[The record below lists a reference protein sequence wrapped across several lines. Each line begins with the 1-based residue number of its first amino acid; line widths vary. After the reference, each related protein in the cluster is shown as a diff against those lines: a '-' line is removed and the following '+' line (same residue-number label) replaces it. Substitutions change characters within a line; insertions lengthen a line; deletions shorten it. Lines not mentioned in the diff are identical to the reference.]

1 MDDDWFVAQVE
12 QHGADIHAYLSRR
25 TVDGV
30 ADDLLGEV
38 WVAAYASR
46 SGFDPNLG
54 SARAWLFGVARH
66 VLHGHYRRL
75 RLRTTI
81 ARAFRLD
88 RPVDETAAIDA
99 RLDAAALGGK
109 LRTALRELPGVE
121 RELLLLVAWENLSPS
136 EAAQV
141 LGIPAGT
148 ARSRLHRARQ
158 RMDERLSGS
167 PQIEDEPTQQ
177 EADR

>member
-1 MDDDWFVAQVE
+1 MDDWFVAQVE

-25 TVDGV
+25 TIDGI
-30 ADDLLGEV
+30 ADDLLGDV
-38 WVAAYASR
+38 WVAAYSGR
-46 SGFDPNLG
+46 SGFDPDLG

-66 VLHGHYRRL
+66 VLHGYYRKH
-75 RLRTTI
+75 RLRTAV
-81 ARAFRLD
+81 ARAVGID
-88 RPVDETAAIDA
+88 RPLDETAAVDA
-99 RLDAAALGGK
+99 RLDAAALAPQLTQG
-109 LRTALRELPGVE
+109 LRELPAVE
-121 RELLLLVAWENLSPS
+121 RELLLLVAWENLTPT

-167 PQIEDEPTQQ
+167 PQAQDEPNRQ

>member
-1 MDDDWFVAQVE
+1 MAQVE

-30 ADDLLGEV
+30 ADDLLGDV
-38 WVAAYASR
+38 WVAAYAGR
-46 SGFDPNLG
+46 AGFDPDLG
-54 SARAWLFGVARH
+54 SARGWLFGVARH
-66 VLHGHYRRL
+66 VLHGYYRKH
-75 RLRTTI
+75 RLRTAV
-81 ARAFRLD
+81 ARAIGID
-88 RPVDETAAIDA
+88 RPADETAVVDA
-99 RLDAAALGGK
+99 RLDAAALGPA
-109 LRTALRELPGVE
+109 LRTALGELPAVE
-121 RELLLLVAWENLSPS
+121 RELLLLVAWENLTPT

-158 RMDERLSGS
+158 RMDERL
-167 PQIEDEPTQQ
+167 PRQLRQ

>member
-1 MDDDWFVAQVE
+1 MDDWFVAEVE
-12 QHGADIHAYLSRR
+12 QHGADIHAYLNRR
-25 TVDGV
+25 TADGV

-46 SGFDPNLG
+46 AGFDSDLG

-66 VLHGHYRRL
+66 VLHGYYRKH
-75 RLRTTI
+75 RLRTAV
-81 ARAFRLD
+81 ARAVGID
-88 RPVDETAAIDA
+88 RPVDETSAVDA
-99 RLDAAALGGK
+99 RLDAAALAPQ
-109 LRTALRELPGVE
+109 LRQGLRELPAAE
-121 RELLLLVAWENLSPS
+121 RELLLLVAWESLTPT

-167 PQIEDEPTQQ
+167 PQIQDEPTRQ

>member
-1 MDDDWFVAQVE
+1 MDDWFVAQVE

-30 ADDLLGEV
+30 ADDLLGDV
-38 WVAAYASR
+38 WLAAYGGR
-46 SGFDPNLG
+46 SGFDPDLG

-66 VLHGHYRRL
+66 VLHGYYRKH
-75 RLRTTI
+75 RLRTAV
-81 ARAFRLD
+81 ARAVGID
-88 RPVDETAAIDA
+88 RPVDETSAIDA
-99 RLDAAALGGK
+99 RLDAAALAPQ
-109 LRTALRELPGVE
+109 LRQGLKELPAAE
-121 RELLLLVAWENLSPS
+121 RELLLLVAWESLTPT

-158 RMDERLSGS
+158 RMDERLAASS
-167 PQIEDEPTQQ
+167 QAQDEDTRQ

>member
-1 MDDDWFVAQVE
+1 MD
-12 QHGADIHAYLSRR
+12 
-25 TVDGV
+25 
-30 ADDLLGEV
+30 
-38 WVAAYASR
+38 
-46 SGFDPNLG
+46 
-54 SARAWLFGVARH
+54 
-66 VLHGHYRRL
+66 VLHGHYRKHK
-75 RLRTTI
+75 LRTTI

-88 RPVDETAAIDA
+88 RPADETAAIDA
-99 RLDAAALGGK
+99 RLDAAALGGQ
-109 LRTALRELPGVE
+109 LRTALRELPAVE
-121 RELLLLVAWENLSPS
+121 RELLLLVAWENLSPT

-167 PQIEDEPTQQ
+167 PQTQDEPTRQ